1 MRVRLLMNMV
11 ILFVGALLLFH
22 GDDTFAQSCD
32 DIYVVKPPN
41 NEGGTFFLSLERD
54 PKTNR
59 FPRGGYIQTM
69 TPIKVVRKD
78 GRLAEKWISEKRRGR
93 QYLYVEFV
101 GSDGSYGYIKRT
113 SITPL
118 VSLFKSKN
126 QSLDCNS
133 PDKLVIPISPI
144 EDVTLFNRPEDRS
157 VVPVGIGGFSRS
169 FPDIVFTDE
178 KHDYWASEDPTQRI
192 PFYQVRFSQE
202 REDGTFREREAL
214 IRVERENK
222 TYRFFPINPE
232 VYQPVRILA
241 DVNLI
246 DKLRR
251 FFSRFFTDIDENQLA
266 RGLGKSCDEEFS
278 MEVRGEVG
286 AEAPLDFVR
295 IGGGVEVKTVI
306 RYPIGFRYCL
316 DSYQGFVS
324 GGKSDVLKT
333 VRCEESSTTDWYTDR
348 LTVTGI
354 GEKEE
359 IFEIFQHQLE
369 ERLEAY
375 FEKPDTTGISGIKRE
390 KMVALREIEE
400 GSGRDYFTAFS
411 KLGGY
416 LDENFFDDI
425 ELGTLE
431 KQQFKSLIM
440 RLIVD
445 CGR

>member
-1 MRVRLLMNMV
+1 MNIV
-11 ILFVGALLLFH
+11 IPFIGALFLFH
-22 GDDTFAQSCD
+22 SDHTFAQSCD

-41 NEGGTFFLSLERD
+41 NEGGTFFLSLESD

-78 GRLAEKWISEKRRGR
+78 GRLTEKWLSEKKRGR
-93 QYLYVEFV
+93 KYLYVEFV

-118 VSLFKSKN
+118 MSLFKSKN

-133 PDKLVIPISPI
+133 PDKLVIPISPT

-178 KHDYWASEDPTQRI
+178 GLDYWDSRDPNQKI
-192 PFYQVRFSQE
+192 PFYMVRFSQE

-214 IRVERENK
+214 IRAEGENK
-222 TYRFFPINPE
+222 TYRFFPIDPG

-241 DVNLI
+241 DVNII

-251 FFSRFFTDIDENQLA
+251 FFSRFFTDYDENKLA

-278 MEVRGEVG
+278 MEVRGGVG
-286 AEAPLDFVR
+286 AEAPLPVVKV
-295 IGGGVEVKTVI
+295 GGAVEVKTVI
-306 RYPIGFRYCL
+306 RYPRGYRYCL
-316 DSYQGFVS
+316 DSYHGFVS
-324 GGKSDVLKT
+324 DRKSDVLKT

-354 GEKEE
+354 GENEE

-390 KMVALREIEE
+390 KMVALKKIEE
-400 GSGRDYFTAFS
+400 GSGRDYFTGFS
-411 KLGGY
+411 KLGDY
-416 LDENFFDDI
+416 LDENFFDDVD
-425 ELGTLE
+425 LDTFE
-431 KQQFKSLIM
+431 KQQFKSLMM

-445 CGR
+445 CGK